1 MTQADVEGQAGY
13 IEMLDIRAKV
23 VGQPITRKAGRKCS
37 VGQWFADRNRL
48 VPELT
53 DEAWE
58 RVAPLMTGHWGVD
71 PRRML
76 DGILHKARSG
86 SSWPE
91 IFARFES
98 RSVKTYGDR
107 WRTNGRWEAV
117 MAVLSAEGDAVH
129 AEPSQVPLLEIEG
142 AIKPALLVGSDHAML
157 ERCA

>member
-1 MTQADVEGQAGY
+1 MAQADAETQARY

-23 VGQPITRKAGRKCS
+23 AGEPTMRKAGRKCS
-37 VGQWFADRNRL
+37 VGQWFADRQRL

-76 DGILHKARSG
+76 DGIFHKARTG
-86 SSWPE
+86 ASWPE
-91 IFARFES
+91 VFARFES
-98 RSVKTYGDR
+98 RSVKTYWDR

-117 MAVLSAEGDAVH
+117 MATLSIEGDAVH
-129 AEPSQVPLLEIEG
+129 AEPVRVPPLEIEG
-142 AIKPALLVGSDHAML
+142 AIRPALLVGSDRDIL
-157 ERCA
+157 ESCA